1 MSYPSTPTST
11 APVPQSE
18 DLSNPITPAVSL
30 SQGESVSSTARD
42 ECCQASASTEIHF
55 PKQ

>member
-11 APVPQSE
+11 APVPQGE
-18 DLSNPITPAVSL
+18 DLSNPLPPEVSL

-42 ECCQASASTEIHF
+42 ECCQASASTETHF